1 MPIWEVTAMMRIE
14 KLCTFYGKIQALH
27 DVDIEIGDHEVV
39 ALVGSNG
46 AGKTTILNSISGHTQ
61 TRGSIRY
68 NDTEITQMKPHK
80 IARMGILQVPEGRH
94 VFPGLTVEQNLT
106 VGAVAWRGV
115 RLRQGNLD
123 ADLENIY
130 RTFPRLDERR
140 KQLAWSLSGGEQ
152 QMLALGRA
160 LMGRPKLLLL
170 DEPSMGLAPLIIDEV
185 FEKIREIN
193 QRLGTPVLL
202 VEQNAKRALKAS
214 DRAYVI
220 EQGKITL
227 SGLSQDLIRDPRV
240 QEAYLGK
247 RKTHRKE
254 GVENG

>member
-1 MPIWEVTAMMRIE
+1 MMRIE
-14 KLCTFYGKIQALH
+14 NLCAFYGKIQALF
-27 DVDIEIGDHEVV
+27 DVNIEIGDHEIV

-68 NDTEITQMKPHK
+68 NDAEITHMKPHK
-80 IARMGILQVPEGRH
+80 IARIGILQVPEGRH
-94 VFPGLTVEQNLT
+94 VFPGLSVEQNLIVGT
-106 VGAVAWRGV
+106 VTWNGV
-115 RLRQGNLD
+115 RMFQGKLD
-123 ADLENIY
+123 EDIENIY
-130 RTFPRLDERR
+130 EVFPRLRERK

-202 VEQNAKRALKAS
+202 VEQNAKRALKCS

-220 EQGKITL
+220 ERGRITL
-227 SGLSQDLIRDPRV
+227 SGASKELIRDVRV

-247 RKTHRKE
+247 RKAAQRKGDE
-254 GVENG
+254 V